1 MQFFQMKKDCKVV
14 KVSWGISF
22 VTTEL
27 CEGANIE
34 DSLFPIGKIALDEA
48 ILVMEKRLIN
58 PNPAGYFYLEDYLKD
73 MGLQHGHLQTDEY
86 WFLFDCEEL
95 TYEDIDNMITVYG
108 LLGDATDQFLGYW
121 LVTDSYE
128 KFFSSVLDLPVEYYI
143 RGQANNKTG
152 VYQRTIV
159 K

>member
-1 MQFFQMKKDCKVV
+1 MKKDCKVV
-14 KVSWGISF
+14 KVNWGISF

-27 CEGANIE
+27 YGGADIE

-48 ILVMEKRLIN
+48 LLVMEKRLIN

-108 LLGDATDQFLGYW
+108 LLGDATDQCLGYW